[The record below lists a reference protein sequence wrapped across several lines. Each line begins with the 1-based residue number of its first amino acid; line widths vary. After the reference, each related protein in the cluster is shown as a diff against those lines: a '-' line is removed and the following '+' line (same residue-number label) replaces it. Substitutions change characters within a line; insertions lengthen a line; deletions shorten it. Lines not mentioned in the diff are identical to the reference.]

1 VIRMVHNYRTLSE
14 RVSYIVWRFRSF
26 YQRIL
31 KKYRFSDFHPFT
43 PDLNN
48 FPYFRPMDEII
59 RIEAL
64 SKRYA
69 GSDRYALKELS
80 LSISEGEIFGLLGPN
95 GAGKTT
101 LISALCGMIK
111 PTSGE
116 LWLNNLNYRKHRKQI
131 QQQIGVVPQE
141 YALYPTLTA
150 EENLYYFGSLYNL
163 PAAALKRDISRGL
176 ERVGLTD
183 FAKKPVKTF
192 SGGMQRRVNLLA
204 GILHQPRVLFLDEPT
219 VGVDVQSKEVIIA
232 LLHELNDQGTT
243 LVYSSH
249 HLNEAQHF
257 CTRMAII
264 DDGKIVVEGAPQQLI
279 DAVSGATTLENV
291 FIHHTGNQ
299 LRDYA

>member
-1 VIRMVHNYRTLSE
+1 
-14 RVSYIVWRFRSF
+14 
-26 YQRIL
+26 
-31 KKYRFSDFHPFT
+31 
-43 PDLNN
+43 
-48 FPYFRPMDEII
+48 MDEII
-59 RIEAL
+59 RIRQL
-64 SKRYA
+64 SKRYT

-163 PAAALKRDISRGL
+163 PTATLKRDISRGL

-232 LLHELNDQGTT
+232 LLHELNEQGTT